1 MRTADAA
8 GRLAV
13 VFYIRELKGLRDY
26 TMAQGYSGNWLRY
39 LRFGVFICL
48 TCAALCLADACR
60 ALTRAEL
67 YQATA
72 PVANPSEAARSVA
85 FAAALRIVLVR
96 VTGRRTADEDPAL
109 APLVNNAARYVQ
121 QYRAAPDNQLWVA
134 FDGAAIERWLTQNGQ
149 PLWGRERP
157 ATFIW
162 LAVQSGPQPGTVVT
176 ADDTSEL
183 KMALDSAAGVRGVP
197 LRWPTAPELQQ
208 NHLDYG
214 ALVGA
219 SPSTLADLGHRLGG
233 EGTLIGHATNATLAA
248 GVHWTFLFQ
257 DRSSE
262 FSGAVEGVNRAAD
275 TYAGIFAVSGTLGA
289 VDIEVT
295 GVSDIADYAL
305 VQGYLES
312 LTFIAHVGV
321 EELNGD
327 TVRFRLTTRGGL
339 EPLQHALALNGRLQ
353 PIAAGDNGV
362 QRFQLRR

>member
-1 MRTADAA
+1 MRTADAV

-26 TMAQGYSGNWLRY
+26 IMAQGYSDNWLRY
-39 LRFGVFICL
+39 SRLGAFICL
-48 TCAALCLADACR
+48 TCLALGLSDAGR

-72 PVANPSEAARSVA
+72 PLANQSEAARPAA

-109 APLVNNAARYVQ
+109 APLINSAARYVQ
-121 QYRAAPDNQLWVA
+121 QYRAAADNQLWVA
-134 FDGAAIERWLTQNGQ
+134 FDGPAIERWLTQNGQ

-157 ATFIW
+157 ATVVW
-162 LAVQSGPQPGTVVT
+162 LAVQGGTLVT
-176 ADDTSEL
+176 AEDASEL
-183 KMALDSAAGVRGVP
+183 KSALDAAAALRGVP
-197 LRWPTAPELQQ
+197 LRWPTAAELQQ
-208 NHLDYG
+208 DHLDYA
-214 ALVGA
+214 ALTGA
-219 SPSTLADLGHRLGG
+219 SPGTLADLGRRLGG
-233 EGTLIGHATNATLAA
+233 EGTLIGRASNATLTAT
-248 GVHWTFLFQ
+248 VHWTFLFQ
-257 DRSSE
+257 EHSSE
-262 FSGAVEGVNRAAD
+262 FSGALEGVNRAAD
-275 TYAGIFAVSGTLGA
+275 TYAGIFAVSGALSM

-295 GVSDIADYAL
+295 GVSDLKDYAL

-321 EELNGD
+321 ETLNCD
-327 TVRFRLTTRGGL
+327 TVRFRLTTRGGPG
-339 EPLQHALALNGRLQ
+339 PLQHVFALNGRLQ

>member
-1 MRTADAA
+1 
-8 GRLAV
+8 
-13 VFYIRELKGLRDY
+13 
-26 TMAQGYSGNWLRY
+26 MAQGYSDNWLRY
-39 LRFGVFICL
+39 LRLGAFICL
-48 TCAALCLADACR
+48 TCAGLCLADAAR
-60 ALTRAEL
+60 ALNRAEI
-67 YQATA
+67 YQATV
-72 PVANPSEAARSVA
+72 PVANQSEAARPAA

-96 VTGRRTADEDPAL
+96 VTGRRTADEDPVL
-109 APLVNNAARYVQ
+109 APLINNAARYVQ

-134 FDGAAIERWLTQNGQ
+134 FDGAAIERWLTENGQ

-162 LAVQSGPQPGTVVT
+162 LAVQSGAQAGTVVT

-183 KMALDSAAGVRGVP
+183 KMALDSAASVRGVP
-197 LRWPTAPELQQ
+197 LRWPTAAELQQ
-208 NHLDYG
+208 DHLDYS

-219 SPSTLADLGHRLGG
+219 GAGTLADIGHRLGG
-233 EGTLIGHATNATLAA
+233 GGTLIGHATNATLAA
-248 GVHWTFLFQ
+248 TVHWTFLFQ

-321 EELNGD
+321 EALNGD
-327 TVRFRLTTRGGL
+327 MVRFRLSTRGGP

>member
-26 TMAQGYSGNWLRY
+26 TMAQRYSDNWLRY
-39 LRFGVFICL
+39 LRLGAFLCL
-48 TCAALCLADACR
+48 TCASLCLADAGR
-60 ALTRAEL
+60 ALSRPDL
-67 YQATA
+67 YQATV
-72 PVANPSEAARSVA
+72 PVANQSEAARPAA

-96 VTGRRTADEDPAL
+96 VTGRRTGDEDPAL
-109 APLVNNAARYVQ
+109 APLINKAGRYVQ

-134 FDGAAIERWLTQNGQ
+134 FDGAAIERWLTQNGL

-157 ATFIW
+157 VTFIW
-162 LAVQSGPQPGTVVT
+162 LAVQSGPQAGTVVT
-176 ADDTSEL
+176 AEDASEL
-183 KMALDSAAGVRGVP
+183 KSALDLAAAMRGVP
-197 LRWPTAPELQQ
+197 LRWPTAAELQQ
-208 NHLDYG
+208 DHLDYA
-214 ALVGA
+214 ALSGA
-219 SPSTLADLGHRLGG
+219 SQSTLADLGHRLGA
-233 EGTLIGHATNATLAA
+233 EGTLIGRATNATLAA

-262 FSGAVEGVNRAAD
+262 FSGALEGVNRAAD
-275 TYAGIFAVSGTLGA
+275 TYAGIFAVSGTLAA

-295 GVSDIADYAL
+295 GVSDIRDYAL

-321 EELNGD
+321 EALSDD
-327 TVRFRLTTRGGL
+327 TLRFRLTTRGGP

>member
-1 MRTADAA
+1 M
-8 GRLAV
+8 

-26 TMAQGYSGNWLRY
+26 TMAQGYSDNWLRY
-39 LRFGVFICL
+39 LRLGALICV
-48 TCAALCLADACR
+48 TCAALCLADAGR

-72 PVANPSEAARSVA
+72 PVANQSEAARPAA
-85 FAAALRIVLVR
+85 FAAAMRIVLVR

-109 APLVNNAARYVQ
+109 APLISNAGRYVQ
-121 QYRAAPDNQLWVA
+121 QYRSAPDNQLWVA

-157 ATFIW
+157 ATFMW
-162 LAVQSGPQPGTVVT
+162 LAVQSGPQAGTVVS
-176 ADDTSEL
+176 ADDASEL
-183 KMALDSAAGVRGVP
+183 KLALDAVAAARGVP
-197 LRWPTAPELQQ
+197 LRWPTAAELQQ
-208 NHLDYG
+208 DHLDYA
-214 ALVGA
+214 ALSGA
-219 SPSTLADLGHRLGG
+219 SPSTLADLGRRLGG
-233 EGTLIGHATNATLAA
+233 DGTLIGRATNASAAA
-248 GVHWTFLFQ
+248 GVRWTFLFQ

-262 FSGAVEGVNRAAD
+262 FSGALEGVNRAAD
-275 TYAGIFAVSGTLGA
+275 TYAGIFAVTGALGT

-295 GVSDIADYAL
+295 GVGDVRDYAL

-312 LTFIAHVGV
+312 LSFIAHVGV
-321 EELNGD
+321 EALNGD

-339 EPLQHALALNGRLQ
+339 EPLQQALALNGRLQ